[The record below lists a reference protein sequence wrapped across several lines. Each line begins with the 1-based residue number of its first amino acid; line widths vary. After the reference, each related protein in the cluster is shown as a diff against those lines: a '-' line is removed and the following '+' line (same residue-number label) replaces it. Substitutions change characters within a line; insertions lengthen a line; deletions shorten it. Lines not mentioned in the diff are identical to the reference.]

1 MVIIVTVNLA
11 CFKIDIKKSV
21 EIAMHL
27 LFCFFYFIL
36 ARKVHAE

>member
-1 MVIIVTVNLA
+1 MVIIVTANLA
-11 CFKIDIKKSV
+11 CFELDIKKSV
-21 EIAMHL
+21 EIAMYT